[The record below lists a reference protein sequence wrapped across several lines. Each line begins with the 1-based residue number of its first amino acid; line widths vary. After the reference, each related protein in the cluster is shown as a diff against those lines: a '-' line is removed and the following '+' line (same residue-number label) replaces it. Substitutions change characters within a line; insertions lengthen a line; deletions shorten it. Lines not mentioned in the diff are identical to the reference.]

1 MLAIIS
7 LTTFLVISLTVLPI
21 VVLIVTSF
29 RPTGVLWLEPGGFTI
44 NNFLDV
50 INQPSFLTLIY
61 NTVVYVGGTI
71 ALATV
76 FATLWAWIT
85 ERTDFRYK
93 VSVRVMMVVTL
104 SLPTLIQ
111 GFGWILLL
119 NPSNGYVNVLIRR
132 LFNLDTMNGP
142 IDIYSLEMMVFVSA
156 FLLTPTIYVMLSG
169 IIKNLDYRLEFP
181 ASLAGVPFY
190 KTLCRVLVPIL
201 LPGLL
206 SVLIY
211 TIMIMIQV
219 FEIPLTIGLTGG
231 IQVLSTRIYLLS
243 TAELGEPNYNT
254 AAAFGVILTIIAI
267 ALVVLYQKLTSKSE
281 KFSVVTGKG
290 FKLQEKGLRGYKYIV
305 YFYSLSFFFIAFM
318 PVMILFWASLLPFYS
333 IPSIKGL
340 SSISLDNYLNLFESS
355 MFVRSI
361 FNTAVVVILGATL
374 TMIVSILI
382 AYVSVRTKTKLGKL
396 VDILAFTPIAIPN
409 IVLGLA
415 VLLLYVKTPVYGTI
429 FAIMLAQI
437 LVNMAFGSR
446 ILSSSLIQIHPEIE
460 RAAEISGVSK
470 LNVIFRIV
478 MPLMRTQ
485 VFNGWLLVFAHA
497 MRDVG
502 IPLIFLT
509 SNTVM
514 LSSALWLLWGYPDIP
529 SAAALSILLVVVLAS
544 VVTPLQIYMA
554 KTDAKGM

>member
-1 MLAIIS
+1 MIAILG
-7 LTTFLVISLTVLPI
+7 LTTFLVVSLTILPLL
-21 VVLIVTSF
+21 VLIVTSF
-29 RPTGVLWLEPGGFTI
+29 RPTGVLWLEKGGFTVDNFI
-44 NNFLDV
+44 NLV
-50 INQPSFLTLIY
+50 TQPSFITLVN
-61 NTVVYVGGTI
+61 NTVIYVGGTI
-71 ALATV
+71 LLATI

-85 ERTDFRYK
+85 ERTNFKYK
-93 VSVRVMMVVTL
+93 VSVRVMMIVTL

-119 NPSNGYVNVLIRR
+119 NPSNGYINVLLRSWFGIEG
-132 LFNLDTMNGP
+132 LTGP
-142 IDIYSLEMMVFVSA
+142 IDIYSLELMIFVSS

-181 ASLAGVPFY
+181 ANLAGVPFY
-190 KTLCRVLVPIL
+190 KTLYKVLIPIL

-243 TAELGEPNYNT
+243 TAELGEPNYNS
-254 AAAFGVILTIIAI
+254 AAAFGVLLTIVAVI
-267 ALVVLYQKLTSKSE
+267 LVVIYQKLTSKSE
-281 KFSVVTGKG
+281 RFSIVGGKG
-290 FKLQEKGLRGYKYIV
+290 FRFQAKELGRYKYVVYLYSIV
-305 YFYSLSFFFIAFM
+305 FFFIAFM
-318 PVMILFWASLLPFYS
+318 PVMILFWASLLPFYVV
-333 IPSIKGL
+333 PSVESL
-340 SSISLDNYLNLFESS
+340 SRLSFSNYANLFESS
-355 MFVRSI
+355 MFLRGLV
-361 FNTAVVVILGATL
+361 NTAIVVIIGATL
-374 TMIVSILI
+374 TMIVSALI
-382 AYVSVRTKTKLGKL
+382 AYLTVRTKSTLSRI
-396 VDILAFTPIAIPN
+396 VEILAFAPIAIPN

-415 VLLLYVKTPVYGTI
+415 VLLLYVRTPIYGTI
-429 FAIMLAQI
+429 LAIMLAQI

-446 ILSSSLIQIHPEIE
+446 ILAASMIQIHPELE

-478 MPLMRTQ
+478 LPLIRTQ

-514 LSSALWLLWGYPDIP
+514 LSSALWLMWGYPDIP
-529 SAAALSILLVVVLAS
+529 GASALAILLVVVLAI

-554 KTDAKGM
+554 KVDAKSV